1 MDSMAKQ
8 RRSRDWARRL
18 GASLPMRIMHHGLG
32 SLAPPHTRMWH
43 DHSCT
48 QPQLPSDVVI
58 PTTASVP
65 SCSEPSRTR
74 PLRVALRA
82 ILDRSCARRRLD
94 RVGRDEETGCPGRTK
109 KLTMK

>member
-1 MDSMAKQ
+1 MGPPP
-8 RRSRDWARRL
+8 RSSAADAHHC
-18 GASLPMRIMHHGLG
+18 IMVWVFG
-32 SLAPPHTRMWH
+32 PPHTRMWH

-74 PLRVALRA
+74 PFRVALRA

-109 KLTMK
+109 KL